1 MKLMSTLHG
10 CMTIGHFAN
19 IFTPNDARIPNI
31 TPIRPPV
38 TLSNTASMRNWLR
51 ISIPRAP
58 TDIRR
63 PISLVRSV
71 TDTYIIFIMPI
82 PPTIKEIHA
91 TTKSKVVMRSLVEF
105 IIVESSFWER
115 IVKSSSYVPSSP
127 FFILWLSRN
136 RFEISSMASSVMSS
150 VSAEAFIP

>member
-1 MKLMSTLHG
+1 MPGLIGKKIGMTSVFSADGKNIPVAEHTMKLMSTLHG

-31 TPIRPPV
+31 TPISPPV

-63 PISLVRSV
+63 NGKTP
-71 TDTYIIFIMPI
+71 
-82 PPTIKEIHA
+82 
-91 TTKSKVVMRSLVEF
+91 TKSV
-105 IIVESSFWER
+105 
-115 IVKSSSYVPSSP
+115 
-127 FFILWLSRN
+127 
-136 RFEISSMASSVMSS
+136 
-150 VSAEAFIP
+150 